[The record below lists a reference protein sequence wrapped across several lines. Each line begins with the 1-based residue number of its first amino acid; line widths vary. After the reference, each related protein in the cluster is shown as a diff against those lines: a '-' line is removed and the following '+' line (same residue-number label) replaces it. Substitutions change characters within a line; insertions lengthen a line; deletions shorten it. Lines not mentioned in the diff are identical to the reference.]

1 MKQEIIDKINRL
13 ASQDEP
19 FLFVINYQ
27 ADEAFI
33 RKLSDINPEEC
44 LFDFEGKGNF
54 SHTRKETWKEE
65 ISETTWQIEPPL
77 YEDYEQSFN
86 IVKSNIMA
94 GNSYLTNLTNRV
106 PVSCNL
112 SLEEIFH
119 RAKGKYKLLLRRKR
133 TQAEDKAH
141 LKEENIEENLT
152 PFVCFSPE
160 TFVRIKGGRIYSY
173 PMKGTL
179 DASLPNAEKLLME
192 DRKEAAEHATIVDL
206 IRNDLSRVAED
217 VRVDKYR
224 YVDVLH
230 TNKGDILQ
238 TSSEI
243 SGRLPE
249 DYPHHL
255 GEILDAQLPAGSIT
269 GAPKDK
275 TMQIIQEAE
284 GYDRGFYTG
293 IMGIYDQGELNS
305 AVMIRFIEEEETS
318 PVDFEADGEK
328 NFKANEG
335 KKPKIVFQG
344 RRRHHFEERLP
355 EGIRG
360 SDSENLPS
368 DLNPP
373 FILEKIKEIMKQQ
386 FVETIKIKNGKAL
399 ALPYHQARMERTIR
413 RFFPTLASEEIKL
426 SSLISPKEEMNL
438 YKARVVYD
446 IQGVE
451 AIEYAPYKMK
461 EIHSLKVVEDDEID
475 YTYKSTDRS
484 ALNALVAQKD
494 DCDEIIIVKNG
505 LITDTSFT
513 NLALFDGNRWLTPK
527 HPLLQGTKRA
537 QLLEAGII
545 LEADLTLENL
555 RKAEKV
561 SLFNAMIDFGEREV
575 TKIFLPDQ
583 N

>member
-1 MKQEIIDKINRL
+1 MKQEIIDKINQL

-27 ADEAFI
+27 GDKAFI
-33 RKLSDINPEEC
+33 RLLSDINPEEC
-44 LFDFEGKGNF
+44 LFDFEGRGNF
-54 SHTRKETWKEE
+54 SHARKETLKEEILKKETLKEETLKEE
-65 ISETTWQIEPPL
+65 ISEATWQIEPPL
-77 YEDYEQSFN
+77 YEDYERSFN

-94 GNSYLTNLTNRV
+94 GNSYLTNLTCRV

-179 DASLPNAEKLLME
+179 DASLPNAEKQLME

-206 IRNDLSRVAED
+206 IRNDLSRVAEN

-224 YVDVLH
+224 YIDVLH

-293 IMGIYDQGELNS
+293 IMGIYDHGELNS
-305 AVMIRFIEEEETS
+305 AVMIRFIEEETS
-318 PVDFEADGEK
+318 PVDFETDGEK
-328 NFKANEG
+328 NFKASEG
-335 KKPKIVFQG
+335 KG
-344 RRRHHFEERLP
+344 DE
-355 EGIRG
+355 
-360 SDSENLPS
+360 
-368 DLNPP
+368 
-373 FILEKIKEIMKQQ
+373 
-386 FVETIKIKNGKAL
+386 
-399 ALPYHQARMERTIR
+399 
-413 RFFPTLASEEIKL
+413 ASEGKRDEASRKL
-426 SSLISPKEEMNL
+426 YFKAGGGITSKSDCRKEYEE
-438 YKARVVYD
+438 V
-446 IQGVE
+446 IQ
-451 AIEYAPYKMK
+451 
-461 EIHSLKVVEDDEID
+461 
-475 YTYKSTDRS
+475 
-484 ALNALVAQKD
+484 
-494 DCDEIIIVKNG
+494 
-505 LITDTSFT
+505 
-513 NLALFDGNRWLTPK
+513 
-527 HPLLQGTKRA
+527 
-537 QLLEAGII
+537 
-545 LEADLTLENL
+545 
-555 RKAEKV
+555 
-561 SLFNAMIDFGEREV
+561 
-575 TKIFLPDQ
+575 KIYLPF
-583 N
+583 

>member
-1 MKQEIIDKINRL
+1 MKQEIIDKINQL

-27 ADEAFI
+27 GDKAFI
-33 RKLSDINPEEC
+33 RLLSDINPEEC
-44 LFDFEGKGNF
+44 LFDFEGRGNF
-54 SHTRKETWKEE
+54 SHARKETLKEEILKKETLKEEISEKETWKKETSE
-65 ISETTWQIEPPL
+65 KKISETTWQIEPPL
-77 YEDYEQSFN
+77 YEDYKRSFN

-94 GNSYLTNLTNRV
+94 GNSYLTNLTCRV

-133 TQAEDKAH
+133 
-141 LKEENIEENLT
+141 NLT

-179 DASLPNAEKLLME
+179 DASLPNAEKQLME

-206 IRNDLSRVAED
+206 IRNDLSRVAEN

-275 TMQIIQEAE
+275 TMQIIHEAE

-305 AVMIRFIEEEETS
+305 AVMIRFIEEETS
-318 PVDFEADGEK
+318 PVDFETDGEK
-328 NFKANEG
+328 NFKAKEG
-335 KKPKIVFQG
+335 K
-344 RRRHHFEERLP
+344 
-355 EGIRG
+355 
-360 SDSENLPS
+360 
-368 DLNPP
+368 
-373 FILEKIKEIMKQQ
+373 
-386 FVETIKIKNGKAL
+386 
-399 ALPYHQARMERTIR
+399 
-413 RFFPTLASEEIKL
+413 ASEGKE
-426 SSLISPKEEMNL
+426 PKASRELYFKAGGGITSKSDCQREYEE
-438 YKARVVYD
+438 V
-446 IQGVE
+446 IQ
-451 AIEYAPYKMK
+451 
-461 EIHSLKVVEDDEID
+461 
-475 YTYKSTDRS
+475 
-484 ALNALVAQKD
+484 
-494 DCDEIIIVKNG
+494 
-505 LITDTSFT
+505 
-513 NLALFDGNRWLTPK
+513 
-527 HPLLQGTKRA
+527 
-537 QLLEAGII
+537 
-545 LEADLTLENL
+545 
-555 RKAEKV
+555 
-561 SLFNAMIDFGEREV
+561 
-575 TKIFLPDQ
+575 KIYLPF
-583 N
+583 

>member
-27 ADEAFI
+27 GDKAFI
-33 RKLSDINPEEC
+33 RLLSDINPEEC
-44 LFDFEGKGNF
+44 LFDFEGRGNL
-54 SHTRKETWKEE
+54 SHVWKETSEEGTSEEETWKKETWKEE
-65 ISETTWQIEPPL
+65 ISEEEISETTWQIAPPL
-77 YEDYEQSFN
+77 YEDYERSFD
-86 IVKSNIMA
+86 IVKNNIMA
-94 GNSYLTNLTNRV
+94 GNSYLTNLTCKV

-112 SLEEIFH
+112 SLEDIFH

-133 TQAEDKAH
+133 T
-141 LKEENIEENLT
+141 LT

-179 DASLPNAEKLLME
+179 DASLPNAEKQLME

-206 IRNDLSRVAED
+206 IRNDLSRVAEN

-224 YVDVLH
+224 YFDVLH

-305 AVMIRFIEEEETS
+305 AVMIRFIEEETS
-318 PVDFEADGEK
+318 PVDFEADGKK
-328 NFKANEG
+328 NFKASEG
-335 KKPKIVFQG
+335 MGDEASRELYFKAGGGITSKSDCRKEYEEVIQKIY
-344 RRRHHFEERLP
+344 LP
-355 EGIRG
+355 
-360 SDSENLPS
+360 
-368 DLNPP
+368 
-373 FILEKIKEIMKQQ
+373 F
-386 FVETIKIKNGKAL
+386 
-399 ALPYHQARMERTIR
+399 
-413 RFFPTLASEEIKL
+413 
-426 SSLISPKEEMNL
+426 
-438 YKARVVYD
+438 
-446 IQGVE
+446 
-451 AIEYAPYKMK
+451 
-461 EIHSLKVVEDDEID
+461 
-475 YTYKSTDRS
+475 
-484 ALNALVAQKD
+484 
-494 DCDEIIIVKNG
+494 
-505 LITDTSFT
+505 
-513 NLALFDGNRWLTPK
+513 
-527 HPLLQGTKRA
+527 
-537 QLLEAGII
+537 
-545 LEADLTLENL
+545 
-555 RKAEKV
+555 
-561 SLFNAMIDFGEREV
+561 
-575 TKIFLPDQ
+575 
-583 N
+583 

>member
-1 MKQEIIDKINRL
+1 MKQEIIDKINQL

-27 ADEAFI
+27 GDKAFI
-33 RKLSDINPEEC
+33 RLLSDINPEEC
-44 LFDFEGKGNF
+44 LFDFEGRGNF
-54 SHTRKETWKEE
+54 SHARKETWKEEISEEETWKEE

-77 YEDYEQSFN
+77 YEDYERSFN

-94 GNSYLTNLTNRV
+94 GNSYLTNLTCRV

-112 SLEEIFH
+112 SLEDIFH

-133 TQAEDKAH
+133 TQAEDKAHLKEEAQNKAH

-255 GEILDAQLPAGSIT
+255 GEILDVQLPAGSIT

-305 AVMIRFIEEEETS
+305 AVMIRFIEEETS
-318 PVDFEADGEK
+318 PVDFETDGEK
-328 NFKANEG
+328 NFKAKEG
-335 KKPKIVFQG
+335 K
-344 RRRHHFEERLP
+344 
-355 EGIRG
+355 
-360 SDSENLPS
+360 
-368 DLNPP
+368 
-373 FILEKIKEIMKQQ
+373 
-386 FVETIKIKNGKAL
+386 
-399 ALPYHQARMERTIR
+399 
-413 RFFPTLASEEIKL
+413 ASEGKEPKANRKL
-426 SSLISPKEEMNL
+426 YFKAGGGITSKSDCRKEYEE
-438 YKARVVYD
+438 V
-446 IQGVE
+446 IQ
-451 AIEYAPYKMK
+451 
-461 EIHSLKVVEDDEID
+461 
-475 YTYKSTDRS
+475 
-484 ALNALVAQKD
+484 
-494 DCDEIIIVKNG
+494 
-505 LITDTSFT
+505 
-513 NLALFDGNRWLTPK
+513 
-527 HPLLQGTKRA
+527 
-537 QLLEAGII
+537 
-545 LEADLTLENL
+545 
-555 RKAEKV
+555 
-561 SLFNAMIDFGEREV
+561 
-575 TKIFLPDQ
+575 KIYLPF
-583 N
+583 

>member
-27 ADEAFI
+27 GDKAFI
-33 RKLSDINPEEC
+33 RLLSDINPEEC
-44 LFDFEGKGNF
+44 LFDFEGRGNF
-54 SHTRKETWKEE
+54 SHARKETLKEE
-65 ISETTWQIEPPL
+65 IPEVTWQITPPL
-77 YEDYEQSFN
+77 YNDYERSFN

-94 GNSYLTNLTNRV
+94 GNSYLTNLTCRV

-112 SLEEIFH
+112 PLEEIFH

-133 TQAEDKAH
+133 NQAEDKAHLKEEPQNKDYLKEEAQNKAH

-179 DASLPNAEKLLME
+179 DASLPNAEKQLME

-206 IRNDLSRVAED
+206 IRNDLSRVAEN

-224 YVDVLH
+224 YFDVLH

-305 AVMIRFIEEEETS
+305 AVMIRFIEEEEVFPSKTENRMNY
-318 PVDFEADGEK
+318 EAIRK
-328 NFKANEG
+328 LYFKAGGGITSKSDCRKEYEEVIQ
-335 KKPKIVFQG
+335 KIY
-344 RRRHHFEERLP
+344 LP
-355 EGIRG
+355 
-360 SDSENLPS
+360 
-368 DLNPP
+368 
-373 FILEKIKEIMKQQ
+373 F
-386 FVETIKIKNGKAL
+386 
-399 ALPYHQARMERTIR
+399 
-413 RFFPTLASEEIKL
+413 
-426 SSLISPKEEMNL
+426 
-438 YKARVVYD
+438 
-446 IQGVE
+446 
-451 AIEYAPYKMK
+451 
-461 EIHSLKVVEDDEID
+461 
-475 YTYKSTDRS
+475 
-484 ALNALVAQKD
+484 
-494 DCDEIIIVKNG
+494 
-505 LITDTSFT
+505 
-513 NLALFDGNRWLTPK
+513 
-527 HPLLQGTKRA
+527 
-537 QLLEAGII
+537 
-545 LEADLTLENL
+545 
-555 RKAEKV
+555 
-561 SLFNAMIDFGEREV
+561 
-575 TKIFLPDQ
+575 
-583 N
+583 

>member
-13 ASQDEP
+13 ASQDES

-27 ADEAFI
+27 GDKAFI
-33 RKLSDINPEEC
+33 RQLSDINPEEC
-44 LFDFEGKGNF
+44 LFDFEGRGNL
-54 SHTRKETWKEE
+54 SHAWKETLKVET
-65 ISETTWQIEPPL
+65 SETTWQIEPPL
-77 YEDYEQSFN
+77 YEDYERSFN

-141 LKEENIEENLT
+141 LKEENIEENLI

-305 AVMIRFIEEEETS
+305 AVMIRFIEEETS
-318 PVDFEADGEK
+318 PVDFEADGKK
-328 NFKANEG
+328 NFKANAG
-335 KKPKIVFQG
+335 KKPKESRKLYFKAGGGITSKSDC
-344 RRRHHFEERLP
+344 RREYEEVIQKIYLP
-355 EGIRG
+355 
-360 SDSENLPS
+360 
-368 DLNPP
+368 
-373 FILEKIKEIMKQQ
+373 F
-386 FVETIKIKNGKAL
+386 
-399 ALPYHQARMERTIR
+399 
-413 RFFPTLASEEIKL
+413 
-426 SSLISPKEEMNL
+426 
-438 YKARVVYD
+438 
-446 IQGVE
+446 
-451 AIEYAPYKMK
+451 
-461 EIHSLKVVEDDEID
+461 
-475 YTYKSTDRS
+475 
-484 ALNALVAQKD
+484 
-494 DCDEIIIVKNG
+494 
-505 LITDTSFT
+505 
-513 NLALFDGNRWLTPK
+513 
-527 HPLLQGTKRA
+527 
-537 QLLEAGII
+537 
-545 LEADLTLENL
+545 
-555 RKAEKV
+555 
-561 SLFNAMIDFGEREV
+561 
-575 TKIFLPDQ
+575 
-583 N
+583 

>member
-27 ADEAFI
+27 GDKAFI
-33 RKLSDINPEEC
+33 RLLSDINPEEC
-44 LFDFEGKGNF
+44 LFDFEGRGNF
-54 SHTRKETWKEE
+54 SHAWKETLKEE
-65 ISETTWQIEPPL
+65 ISEKETWKKEISEEETSETIWQIDPPL
-77 YEDYEQSFN
+77 YEDYERSFN

-94 GNSYLTNLTNRV
+94 GNSYLTNLTCRV

-179 DASLPNAEKLLME
+179 DASLPNAEKQLME

-206 IRNDLSRVAED
+206 IRNDLSRVAEN

-224 YVDVLH
+224 YIDVLH

-305 AVMIRFIEEEETS
+305 AVMIRFIEEETS

-328 NFKANEG
+328 NFKAKEG
-335 KKPKIVFQG
+335 K
-344 RRRHHFEERLP
+344 
-355 EGIRG
+355 
-360 SDSENLPS
+360 
-368 DLNPP
+368 
-373 FILEKIKEIMKQQ
+373 
-386 FVETIKIKNGKAL
+386 
-399 ALPYHQARMERTIR
+399 
-413 RFFPTLASEEIKL
+413 ASEGKEPKANRKL
-426 SSLISPKEEMNL
+426 YFKAGGGITSKSDCRKEYEE
-438 YKARVVYD
+438 V
-446 IQGVE
+446 IQ
-451 AIEYAPYKMK
+451 
-461 EIHSLKVVEDDEID
+461 
-475 YTYKSTDRS
+475 
-484 ALNALVAQKD
+484 
-494 DCDEIIIVKNG
+494 
-505 LITDTSFT
+505 
-513 NLALFDGNRWLTPK
+513 
-527 HPLLQGTKRA
+527 
-537 QLLEAGII
+537 
-545 LEADLTLENL
+545 
-555 RKAEKV
+555 
-561 SLFNAMIDFGEREV
+561 
-575 TKIFLPDQ
+575 KIYLPF
-583 N
+583 

>member
-27 ADEAFI
+27 GDKALI
-33 RKLSDINPEEC
+33 RLLSDINPEEC
-44 LFDFEGKGNF
+44 LFDFEGRGNL
-54 SHTRKETWKEE
+54 SHVWKETWKEETSEKE

-77 YEDYEQSFN
+77 YEDYERSFN

-94 GNSYLTNLTNRV
+94 GNSYLTNLTCRV

-141 LKEENIEENLT
+141 LKEENTEENLT

-179 DASLPNAEKLLME
+179 DASLPNAEKQLME

-224 YVDVLH
+224 YIDVLH

-305 AVMIRFIEEEETS
+305 AVMIRFIEEETS
-318 PVDFEADGEK
+318 PVDFETDGEK
-328 NFKANEG
+328 NFKAKEG
-335 KKPKIVFQG
+335 K
-344 RRRHHFEERLP
+344 
-355 EGIRG
+355 
-360 SDSENLPS
+360 
-368 DLNPP
+368 
-373 FILEKIKEIMKQQ
+373 
-386 FVETIKIKNGKAL
+386 
-399 ALPYHQARMERTIR
+399 
-413 RFFPTLASEEIKL
+413 ASEGKE
-426 SSLISPKEEMNL
+426 PKASRELYFKAGGGITSKSDCQREYEE
-438 YKARVVYD
+438 V
-446 IQGVE
+446 IQ
-451 AIEYAPYKMK
+451 
-461 EIHSLKVVEDDEID
+461 
-475 YTYKSTDRS
+475 
-484 ALNALVAQKD
+484 
-494 DCDEIIIVKNG
+494 
-505 LITDTSFT
+505 
-513 NLALFDGNRWLTPK
+513 
-527 HPLLQGTKRA
+527 
-537 QLLEAGII
+537 
-545 LEADLTLENL
+545 
-555 RKAEKV
+555 
-561 SLFNAMIDFGEREV
+561 
-575 TKIFLPDQ
+575 KIYLPF
-583 N
+583 

>member
-1 MKQEIIDKINRL
+1 MFRDFLSPIFYDQFFAHPNKSSIFADMKQEIIDKINRL

-27 ADEAFI
+27 GDKAFI
-33 RKLSDINPEEC
+33 RQLSDINPEEC
-44 LFDFEGKGNF
+44 LFDFEGRGNL
-54 SHTRKETWKEE
+54 SHAWKETLKEE
-65 ISETTWQIEPPL
+65 TSETTWQIEPPL
-77 YEDYEQSFN
+77 YEDYERSFN

-106 PVSCNL
+106 PVNCNL

-141 LKEENIEENLT
+141 LKEEAQNKAHLKEENIEENLT

-160 TFVRIKGGRIYSY
+160 TFVKIKGGRIYSY

-206 IRNDLSRVAED
+206 IRNDLSRVAGD

-249 DYPHHL
+249 DYRQHL

-305 AVMIRFIEEEETS
+305 AVMIRFIEEETS

-335 KKPKIVFQG
+335 KKPKESRELYFKAGGGITSKSDC
-344 RRRHHFEERLP
+344 RREYEEVIQKIYLP
-355 EGIRG
+355 
-360 SDSENLPS
+360 
-368 DLNPP
+368 
-373 FILEKIKEIMKQQ
+373 F
-386 FVETIKIKNGKAL
+386 
-399 ALPYHQARMERTIR
+399 
-413 RFFPTLASEEIKL
+413 
-426 SSLISPKEEMNL
+426 
-438 YKARVVYD
+438 
-446 IQGVE
+446 
-451 AIEYAPYKMK
+451 
-461 EIHSLKVVEDDEID
+461 
-475 YTYKSTDRS
+475 
-484 ALNALVAQKD
+484 
-494 DCDEIIIVKNG
+494 
-505 LITDTSFT
+505 
-513 NLALFDGNRWLTPK
+513 
-527 HPLLQGTKRA
+527 
-537 QLLEAGII
+537 
-545 LEADLTLENL
+545 
-555 RKAEKV
+555 
-561 SLFNAMIDFGEREV
+561 
-575 TKIFLPDQ
+575 
-583 N
+583 

>member
-27 ADEAFI
+27 GDKAFI
-33 RKLSDINPEEC
+33 RLLSDINPEEC
-44 LFDFEGKGNF
+44 LFDFEGRGNL
-54 SHTRKETWKEE
+54 SHVWKETLKEEISEKETWKKETWKEE

-77 YEDYEQSFN
+77 YEDYERSFN

-94 GNSYLTNLTNRV
+94 GNSYLTNLTCRV

-133 TQAEDKAH
+133 TQAEDKDHLKEEPQNKAHLKEEAQNKAHLKEEAQNKAH

-179 DASLPNAEKLLME
+179 DASLPNAEKQLME

-224 YVDVLH
+224 YIDVLH

-305 AVMIRFIEEEETS
+305 AVMIRFIEEEEVFPSKTENRMNY
-318 PVDFEADGEK
+318 EAIRK
-328 NFKANEG
+328 LYFKAGGGITSKSDCRKEYEEVIQ
-335 KKPKIVFQG
+335 KIY
-344 RRRHHFEERLP
+344 LP
-355 EGIRG
+355 I
-360 SDSENLPS
+360 
-368 DLNPP
+368 
-373 FILEKIKEIMKQQ
+373 
-386 FVETIKIKNGKAL
+386 
-399 ALPYHQARMERTIR
+399 
-413 RFFPTLASEEIKL
+413 
-426 SSLISPKEEMNL
+426 
-438 YKARVVYD
+438 
-446 IQGVE
+446 
-451 AIEYAPYKMK
+451 
-461 EIHSLKVVEDDEID
+461 
-475 YTYKSTDRS
+475 
-484 ALNALVAQKD
+484 
-494 DCDEIIIVKNG
+494 
-505 LITDTSFT
+505 
-513 NLALFDGNRWLTPK
+513 
-527 HPLLQGTKRA
+527 
-537 QLLEAGII
+537 
-545 LEADLTLENL
+545 
-555 RKAEKV
+555 
-561 SLFNAMIDFGEREV
+561 
-575 TKIFLPDQ
+575 
-583 N
+583 

>member
-27 ADEAFI
+27 GDKAFI
-33 RKLSDINPEEC
+33 RLLSDIIPEEC
-44 LFDFEGKGNF
+44 LFDFEGRGNL
-54 SHTRKETWKEE
+54 SHARKETLKEETSEKETSEKE

-77 YEDYEQSFN
+77 YEDYERSFN

-94 GNSYLTNLTNRV
+94 GNSYLTNLTCRV

-112 SLEEIFH
+112 PLEEIFH

-133 TQAEDKAH
+133 TQAEDKAHLKEEPQNKDYLKEEPQNKAH

-179 DASLPNAEKLLME
+179 DASLPNAEKQLME

-224 YVDVLH
+224 YIDVLH

-275 TMQIIQEAE
+275 TMQIIHEAE

-305 AVMIRFIEEEETS
+305 AVMIRFIEEETS
-318 PVDFEADGEK
+318 PVDFETDGEK
-328 NFKANEG
+328 NFKAKEG
-335 KKPKIVFQG
+335 K
-344 RRRHHFEERLP
+344 
-355 EGIRG
+355 
-360 SDSENLPS
+360 
-368 DLNPP
+368 
-373 FILEKIKEIMKQQ
+373 
-386 FVETIKIKNGKAL
+386 
-399 ALPYHQARMERTIR
+399 
-413 RFFPTLASEEIKL
+413 ASEGKE
-426 SSLISPKEEMNL
+426 PKASRELYFKAGGGITSKSDCQREYEE
-438 YKARVVYD
+438 V
-446 IQGVE
+446 IQ
-451 AIEYAPYKMK
+451 
-461 EIHSLKVVEDDEID
+461 
-475 YTYKSTDRS
+475 
-484 ALNALVAQKD
+484 
-494 DCDEIIIVKNG
+494 
-505 LITDTSFT
+505 
-513 NLALFDGNRWLTPK
+513 
-527 HPLLQGTKRA
+527 
-537 QLLEAGII
+537 
-545 LEADLTLENL
+545 
-555 RKAEKV
+555 
-561 SLFNAMIDFGEREV
+561 
-575 TKIFLPDQ
+575 KIYLPF
-583 N
+583 

>member
-1 MKQEIIDKINRL
+1 MKQEIIDKINQL

-27 ADEAFI
+27 GDKAFI
-33 RKLSDINPEEC
+33 RLLSDIIPEEC
-44 LFDFEGKGNF
+44 LFDFEGRGNL
-54 SHTRKETWKEE
+54 SHAWKETWKEE
-65 ISETTWQIEPPL
+65 TLKEEISEKETWKKETSEKEISETIWQIDPPL
-77 YEDYEQSFN
+77 YEDYERSFN

-94 GNSYLTNLTNRV
+94 GNSYLTNLTCRV

-179 DASLPNAEKLLME
+179 DASLPNAEKQLME

-206 IRNDLSRVAED
+206 IRNDLSRVAEN

-224 YVDVLH
+224 YIDVLH

-305 AVMIRFIEEEETS
+305 AVMIRFIEEETS

-328 NFKANEG
+328 NFKAKEG
-335 KKPKIVFQG
+335 K
-344 RRRHHFEERLP
+344 
-355 EGIRG
+355 
-360 SDSENLPS
+360 
-368 DLNPP
+368 
-373 FILEKIKEIMKQQ
+373 
-386 FVETIKIKNGKAL
+386 
-399 ALPYHQARMERTIR
+399 
-413 RFFPTLASEEIKL
+413 ASEGKEPKANRKL
-426 SSLISPKEEMNL
+426 YFKAGGGITSKSDCRKEYEE
-438 YKARVVYD
+438 V
-446 IQGVE
+446 IQ
-451 AIEYAPYKMK
+451 
-461 EIHSLKVVEDDEID
+461 
-475 YTYKSTDRS
+475 
-484 ALNALVAQKD
+484 
-494 DCDEIIIVKNG
+494 
-505 LITDTSFT
+505 
-513 NLALFDGNRWLTPK
+513 
-527 HPLLQGTKRA
+527 
-537 QLLEAGII
+537 
-545 LEADLTLENL
+545 
-555 RKAEKV
+555 
-561 SLFNAMIDFGEREV
+561 
-575 TKIFLPDQ
+575 KIYLPF
-583 N
+583 

>member
-27 ADEAFI
+27 GDKAFI
-33 RKLSDINPEEC
+33 RLLSDINPEEC
-44 LFDFEGKGNF
+44 LFDFEGRGNL
-54 SHTRKETWKEE
+54 SHVWKETLKEE
-65 ISETTWQIEPPL
+65 IPEVTWQITPPL
-77 YEDYEQSFN
+77 YNDYERSFN

-133 TQAEDKAH
+133 NQAEDKAHLKEEPQNKDYLKEEAQNKAH

-305 AVMIRFIEEEETS
+305 AVMIRFIEEETS
-318 PVDFEADGEK
+318 PVDFEADGKK
-328 NFKANEG
+328 NFKANAG
-335 KKPKIVFQG
+335 KKPKESRKLYFKAGGGITSKSDC
-344 RRRHHFEERLP
+344 RREYEEVIQKIYLP
-355 EGIRG
+355 
-360 SDSENLPS
+360 
-368 DLNPP
+368 
-373 FILEKIKEIMKQQ
+373 F
-386 FVETIKIKNGKAL
+386 
-399 ALPYHQARMERTIR
+399 
-413 RFFPTLASEEIKL
+413 
-426 SSLISPKEEMNL
+426 
-438 YKARVVYD
+438 
-446 IQGVE
+446 
-451 AIEYAPYKMK
+451 
-461 EIHSLKVVEDDEID
+461 
-475 YTYKSTDRS
+475 
-484 ALNALVAQKD
+484 
-494 DCDEIIIVKNG
+494 
-505 LITDTSFT
+505 
-513 NLALFDGNRWLTPK
+513 
-527 HPLLQGTKRA
+527 
-537 QLLEAGII
+537 
-545 LEADLTLENL
+545 
-555 RKAEKV
+555 
-561 SLFNAMIDFGEREV
+561 
-575 TKIFLPDQ
+575 
-583 N
+583 

>member
-27 ADEAFI
+27 GDKAFI
-33 RKLSDINPEEC
+33 RLLSDINPEEC
-44 LFDFEGKGNF
+44 LFDFEGKGNL
-54 SHTRKETWKEE
+54 SHAWKETLKEENLKKETWKKVTSEEE
-65 ISETTWQIEPPL
+65 ISETTWQIDPPL
-77 YEDYEQSFN
+77 YEDYERSFN

-94 GNSYLTNLTNRV
+94 GNSYLTNLTCRV

-133 TQAEDKAH
+133 TQAEDKDHLKEEPQNKDYLKEEPQNKAH

-179 DASLPNAEKLLME
+179 DASLPNAEKQLME
-192 DRKEAAEHATIVDL
+192 DQKEAAEHATIVDL

-224 YVDVLH
+224 YIDVLH
-230 TNKGDILQ
+230 TNKGNILQ

-305 AVMIRFIEEEETS
+305 AVMIRFIEEEEVFPSKTENRMNY
-318 PVDFEADGEK
+318 EAIRK
-328 NFKANEG
+328 LYFKAGGGITSKSDCRKEYEEVIQ
-335 KKPKIVFQG
+335 KIY
-344 RRRHHFEERLP
+344 LP
-355 EGIRG
+355 I
-360 SDSENLPS
+360 
-368 DLNPP
+368 
-373 FILEKIKEIMKQQ
+373 
-386 FVETIKIKNGKAL
+386 
-399 ALPYHQARMERTIR
+399 
-413 RFFPTLASEEIKL
+413 
-426 SSLISPKEEMNL
+426 
-438 YKARVVYD
+438 
-446 IQGVE
+446 
-451 AIEYAPYKMK
+451 
-461 EIHSLKVVEDDEID
+461 
-475 YTYKSTDRS
+475 
-484 ALNALVAQKD
+484 
-494 DCDEIIIVKNG
+494 
-505 LITDTSFT
+505 
-513 NLALFDGNRWLTPK
+513 
-527 HPLLQGTKRA
+527 
-537 QLLEAGII
+537 
-545 LEADLTLENL
+545 
-555 RKAEKV
+555 
-561 SLFNAMIDFGEREV
+561 
-575 TKIFLPDQ
+575 
-583 N
+583 

>member
-27 ADEAFI
+27 GDKAFI
-33 RKLSDINPEEC
+33 RLLSDINPEEC
-44 LFDFEGKGNF
+44 LFDFEGRGNF
-54 SHTRKETWKEE
+54 SHARKETLKEE
-65 ISETTWQIEPPL
+65 ILKKETLTEETSETTWQIEPPL
-77 YEDYEQSFN
+77 YEDYERSFN

-94 GNSYLTNLTNRV
+94 GNSYLTNLTCRV

-179 DASLPNAEKLLME
+179 DASLPNAEKQLME

-224 YVDVLH
+224 YIDVLH

-305 AVMIRFIEEEETS
+305 AVMIRFIEEETS
-318 PVDFEADGEK
+318 PVDFETDGEK
-328 NFKANEG
+328 NFKAKEG
-335 KKPKIVFQG
+335 K
-344 RRRHHFEERLP
+344 
-355 EGIRG
+355 
-360 SDSENLPS
+360 
-368 DLNPP
+368 
-373 FILEKIKEIMKQQ
+373 
-386 FVETIKIKNGKAL
+386 
-399 ALPYHQARMERTIR
+399 
-413 RFFPTLASEEIKL
+413 ASEGKEPKANRKL
-426 SSLISPKEEMNL
+426 YFKAGGGITSKSDCRKEYEE
-438 YKARVVYD
+438 V
-446 IQGVE
+446 IQ
-451 AIEYAPYKMK
+451 
-461 EIHSLKVVEDDEID
+461 
-475 YTYKSTDRS
+475 
-484 ALNALVAQKD
+484 
-494 DCDEIIIVKNG
+494 
-505 LITDTSFT
+505 
-513 NLALFDGNRWLTPK
+513 
-527 HPLLQGTKRA
+527 
-537 QLLEAGII
+537 
-545 LEADLTLENL
+545 
-555 RKAEKV
+555 
-561 SLFNAMIDFGEREV
+561 
-575 TKIFLPDQ
+575 KIYLPF
-583 N
+583 

>member
-1 MKQEIIDKINRL
+1 MKQEIIDKINQL

-27 ADEAFI
+27 GDKAFI
-33 RKLSDINPEEC
+33 RLLSDINPEEC
-44 LFDFEGKGNF
+44 LFDFEGRGNF
-54 SHTRKETWKEE
+54 SHARKETWKEE
-65 ISETTWQIEPPL
+65 TWKEETWKKKISEEEISETIWQIEPPL
-77 YEDYEQSFN
+77 YEDYERSFN

-94 GNSYLTNLTNRV
+94 GNSYLTNLTCRV

-112 SLEEIFH
+112 SLEDIFH

-133 TQAEDKAH
+133 
-141 LKEENIEENLT
+141 NLT

-179 DASLPNAEKLLME
+179 DASLPNAEKQLME

-224 YVDVLH
+224 YIDVLH
-230 TNKGDILQ
+230 TNKGNILQ

-275 TMQIIQEAE
+275 TMQIIHEAE

-305 AVMIRFIEEEETS
+305 AVMIRFIEEETS

-335 KKPKIVFQG
+335 KKPKESRELYFKAGGGITSKSDC
-344 RRRHHFEERLP
+344 RREYEEVIQKIYLP
-355 EGIRG
+355 I
-360 SDSENLPS
+360 
-368 DLNPP
+368 
-373 FILEKIKEIMKQQ
+373 
-386 FVETIKIKNGKAL
+386 
-399 ALPYHQARMERTIR
+399 
-413 RFFPTLASEEIKL
+413 
-426 SSLISPKEEMNL
+426 
-438 YKARVVYD
+438 
-446 IQGVE
+446 
-451 AIEYAPYKMK
+451 
-461 EIHSLKVVEDDEID
+461 
-475 YTYKSTDRS
+475 
-484 ALNALVAQKD
+484 
-494 DCDEIIIVKNG
+494 
-505 LITDTSFT
+505 
-513 NLALFDGNRWLTPK
+513 
-527 HPLLQGTKRA
+527 
-537 QLLEAGII
+537 
-545 LEADLTLENL
+545 
-555 RKAEKV
+555 
-561 SLFNAMIDFGEREV
+561 
-575 TKIFLPDQ
+575 
-583 N
+583 